1 MTFGEIKDTVREHYG
16 RTGWPTH
23 MLDEALKSARREI
36 EKSGN
41 FYWMRDT
48 NSFDLA
54 DGTATYVIGS
64 AAAVDEANFKDA
76 RALHVKESGDTVWS
90 EVNLG
95 THTQEEA
102 SLMFPTDEENMPMLA
117 VLDNS
122 TLIMY
127 PTPDKTYNAKLFFWQ
142 WTSNPAA
149 TTGTDELTNR
159 FPEALIYGALVW
171 GAEQFEKNYP
181 DADRWRLLFSQEVAK
196 IHRHAIERERMD
208 RVSMVPF
215 TGPYANRRNVEL
227 GRQAWL

>member
-1 MTFGEIKDTVREHYG
+1 MTFGEIKDVVREHFG
-16 RTGWPTH
+16 RTGWPTQ
-23 MLDEALKSARREI
+23 MLDEALDSARREI
-36 EKSGN
+36 EKYGN

-48 NSFDLA
+48 NSFNIS

-64 AAAVDEANFKDA
+64 SQAVDEANFKDA
-76 RALHVKESGDTVWS
+76 RALHVKETGDTVWS
-90 EVNLG
+90 EVQLG

-102 SLMFPTDEENMPMLA
+102 SLMFPTDEENMPILA
-117 VLDNS
+117 VLDNA

-149 TTGTDELTNR
+149 NTSSDEITNR
-159 FPEALIYGALVW
+159 FPEALIFGALVW
-171 GAEQFEKNYP
+171 GCEQFKEP
-181 DADRWRLLFSQEVAK
+181 QEADRWRALFAQELGK

-215 TGPYANRRNVEL
+215 TGPFQNRRNVEL